1 MSGLRIMVVEDDVVI
16 ALLFSEVLE
25 GMGHEVC
32 AIESTQSAAVLAA
45 ARCKPELMI
54 VDAQLR
60 EGSGVDAV
68 DEIQLTGLVPH
79 LFVTGNTLKV
89 QALKPDAVVIQK
101 PFYEADLARGIER
114 ALDQAA
120 ASRPL
125 S

>member
-1 MSGLRIMVVEDDVVI
+1 L
-16 ALLFSEVLE
+16 
-25 GMGHEVC
+25 
-32 AIESTQSAAVLAA
+32 
-45 ARCKPELMI
+45 I

-89 QALKPDAVVIQK
+89 QALKPNAVVIQK

-114 ALDQAA
+114 ALDLAA

>member
-1 MSGLRIMVVEDDVVI
+1 LRIMVVEDDVVI

-25 GMGHEVC
+25 GMGHKVC

-45 ARCKPELMI
+45 ARCKPELLI

-89 QALKPDAVVIQK
+89 QALKPNAVVIQK

-114 ALDQAA
+114 ALDLAA